1 MNPVNKYI
9 VVREIIEEH
18 KTDSGLLLSSQDVDT
33 YRYKKGL
40 VLKVGNNVE
49 VIKENDSI
57 YYDKAAGHKILLQDE
72 PLTIIQERDV
82 VVVL

>member
-1 MNPVNKYI
+1 MKPVNKYI
-9 VVREIIEEH
+9 VVREIVEEY

-40 VLKVGNNVE
+40 VWEVGNNVE
-49 VIKENDSI
+49 VINEDDVI

>member
-1 MNPVNKYI
+1 MKPVNKYI
-9 VVREIIEEH
+9 VAREIIEEY
-18 KTDSGLLLSSQDVDT
+18 KTDSGLLLSSQDVDA
-33 YRYKKGL
+33 YRYKKGI

-49 VIKENDSI
+49 VIGENDMI

>member
-1 MNPVNKYI
+1 MKPVNKYI
-9 VVREIIEEH
+9 VAREIIEEY
-18 KTDSGLLLSSQDVDT
+18 KTDSGLLLSSQDVDA

-49 VIKENDSI
+49 VIGENDMI

>member
-1 MNPVNKYI
+1 MKPVNKYI
-9 VVREIIEEH
+9 VAREIIEEY

-33 YRYKKGL
+33 YRYKKGV

-49 VIKENDSI
+49 VISENDMI